1 MLQFEL
7 LTLEL
12 FFLSFLVLN
21 SEFFESVVV
30 SFVIVKFL
38 LVEVHDLVAG
48 NVQKLSGVRNNNYS
62 AFAVGNVVLEPHN
75 CV

>member
-1 MLQFEL
+1 MLEFEL

-12 FFLSFLVLN
+12 FFLSFRVLN
-21 SEFFESVVV
+21 SEFFKSVIV

-48 NVQKLSGVRNNNYS
+48 NVQEFSGVGNNNYCTL
-62 AFAVGNVVLEPHN
+62 AVGNVVLEPHN